1 MGVWSSVL
9 EIMKQVRESMWSRK
23 ECAANEKWEELS
35 KKGTMD
41 VKVIGVRSGV
51 TRGIIFWI
59 FWRQIWLRKMVKTLG
74 RYVDYGWWHGK
85 WKISIFV
92 ILEDEM
98 IDKWGY

>member
-35 KKGTMD
+35 KKGRMD

-51 TRGIIFWI
+51 MRGIIFW
-59 FWRQIWLRKMVKTLG
+59 RQMWLRKTVRTLG

-85 WKISIFV
+85 
-92 ILEDEM
+92 
-98 IDKWGY
+98 